1 MAENYNKLTP
11 EQQLQVRESRMKA
24 GTVNNSSSEI
34 APARRALIAGGQR
47 Q

>member
-24 GTVNNSSSEI
+24 WNGK
-34 APARRALIAGGQR
+34 
-47 Q
+47 